1 MSILNRGYTVLAIT
15 LSIGFFTGTTLA
27 GKTKGGIS
35 DQTNNVVTFSKI
47 TKINKKVNTIG
58 NNADS
63 AVSTDTTSGT
73 ASTTLTP
80 TCDFSGFAQGDLVNR
95 AYAGGTSAA
104 GVTKVNNGI
113 AFTSATVLNTYN
125 GYGEPN
131 SGIVYTS
138 STSSMVIS
146 LENAVPSQ
154 VSFAYSSSVA
164 LTVSV
169 YSSADGSGTATGSY
183 VANLN
188 VTGTTYNVWSTF
200 TTALASTV
208 RSIKI
213 TGAADKFGIDQ
224 LVMTVVN
231 PSPTIASVSPTYGSQ
246 FGGTA
251 FTLTGTN
258 FTGAT
263 SVKIG
268 GVAATNLVVV
278 SATQITAVTP
288 FSSTSGAKDVVVT
301 TPAGSFT
308 AAASF
313 TYTAAVPVLALS
325 NNAGSCNPIG
335 AAINVDATL
344 SGVVSPIVAGQI
356 YITWNP
362 AKMTLNSI
370 EGGDA
375 PFNNLHT
382 INQTAGTA
390 LILVSLEQGGSAV
403 SVQSKIVA
411 RILFTVAGGSCDG
424 SGTDIQFFPDGT
436 LPTEFT
442 DGVGGKMVPT
452 LIASSGFKVDN
463 VAPVLSPAPADVVV
477 NAGAGMGAFA
487 NVALTPPTATDECA
501 PANSTFVYKLVNQ
514 AVPNTADGL
523 FYNLVTGAQ
532 STSES
537 NVNTDAPG
545 WDFDSYGSSTNL
557 AFNQNG
563 GSAYFVNSGNYA
575 DPYVSKLVQG
585 FLISGALPTK
595 VSGSTP
601 GFNSLMGGDVFVNN
615 GLTGAWR
622 LNSDN
627 IIGFKFTGELNQTLY
642 GWARFS
648 LGANSGV
655 RTFVDYGYDNAGQ
668 GVLAGVIPGPSAFAP
683 ALTVSSSRNDG
694 QPLGAAFPVGTTTV
708 TWSATDPCGNVTR
721 ATTRVTVNNYNTGN
735 FSVSYGGSYPASS
748 SRGLTLDIYG
758 SNARSV
764 SAAFNAGTASFSITD
779 LAIANYDCVSIRDT
793 GHSLRRQVAMSA
805 VGTNWAATTTLIA
818 GDLNSN
824 DVIDVVDW
832 GMYIVGNANADLDG
846 NGVINS
852 YDGAIII
859 ANFGKQ
865 SDAIC
870 GGALM
875 GPPEPLSSISV
886 SELVD
891 LGMSDLAAA
900 DLNNDGWLDMED
912 VRISGN

>member
-1 MSILNRGYTVLAIT
+1 MSILNRGYSVLAII
-15 LSIGFFTGTTLA
+15 LCIGFFTGTTLA
-27 GKTKGGIS
+27 GNTKGGIS

-169 YSSADGSGTATGSY
+169 YSSADGSGTAIGSY

-301 TPAGSFT
+301 TPAGSST

-313 TYTAAVPVLALS
+313 TYTAAVPVLALT

-335 AAINVDATL
+335 ATINVDATL

-411 RILFTVAGGSCDG
+411 RMLFTVAGGSCDA

-452 LIASSGFKVDN
+452 LIASSGFKVDG

-477 NAGAGMGAFA
+477 NASAGMGSFA
-487 NVALTPPTATDECA
+487 NVSLTPPTATDACA
-501 PANSTFVYKLVNQ
+501 P
-514 AVPNTADGL
+514 
-523 FYNLVTGAQ
+523 
-532 STSES
+532 
-537 NVNTDAPG
+537 
-545 WDFDSYGSSTNL
+545 
-557 AFNQNG
+557 
-563 GSAYFVNSGNYA
+563 
-575 DPYVSKLVQG
+575 
-585 FLISGALPTK
+585 
-595 VSGSTP
+595 
-601 GFNSLMGGDVFVNN
+601 
-615 GLTGAWR
+615 GLTA
-622 LNSDN
+622 S
-627 IIGFKFTGELNQTLY
+627 
-642 GWARFS
+642 
-648 LGANSGV
+648 
-655 RTFVDYGYDNAGQ
+655 
-668 GVLAGVIPGPSAFAP
+668 PSR
-683 ALTVSSSRNDG
+683 SDG

-708 TWSATDPCGNVTR
+708 TWSATDPCGNVAQ
-721 ATTRVTVNNYNTGN
+721 ATTSVTVNNYNTGD

-748 SRGLTLDIYG
+748 SRGLTLDIHG
-758 SNARSV
+758 SNGNNARSV

-805 VGTNWAATTTLIA
+805 VGTNWSATTTLIA

-852 YDGAIII
+852 DDGAIII
-859 ANFGKQ
+859 TNFGKQ

-886 SELVD
+886 AELVD
-891 LGMSDLAAA
+891 LGMADLVAA

>member
-1 MSILNRGYTVLAIT
+1 MFILNRGYIVLVIT

-27 GKTKGGIS
+27 ANTTKGGIS
-35 DQTNNVVTFSKI
+35 DQTNNVVMFSKI
-47 TKINKKVNTIG
+47 TKLNKKINTIG
-58 NNADS
+58 NNA
-63 AVSTDTTSGT
+63 VSDGATDTTAEA
-73 ASTTLTP
+73 ASTL
-80 TCDFSGFAQGDLVNR
+80 TCDFRGFAQGDLVNR
-95 AYAGGTSAA
+95 AYAGGTSAG

-113 AFTSATVLNTYN
+113 AFNGATVLNTYN
-125 GYGEPN
+125 GNSEPDP
-131 SGIVYTS
+131 GIVYSS
-138 STSSMVIS
+138 STGIMVIS
-146 LENAVPSQ
+146 LENVVPSQ
-154 VSFAYSSSVA
+154 VSFAYTSTVA
-164 LTVSV
+164 LTVAV
-169 YSSADGSGTATGSY
+169 YSSADGTGTAIGSY

-188 VTGTTYNVWSTF
+188 VTGTTYNAWTTF
-200 TTALASTV
+200 TKSLASTV

-224 LVMTVVN
+224 VVVTAVN
-231 PSPTIASVSPTYGSQ
+231 PSPTITSVSPTYGSQ

-251 FTLTGTN
+251 FTLNGTN

-288 FSSTSGAKDVVVT
+288 FSSTFGAKDVVVT

-313 TYTAAVPVLALS
+313 TYTAAVPVLALT

-335 AAINVDATL
+335 AVINVDATL

-362 AKMTLNSI
+362 AKMTLNYPI
-370 EGGDA
+370 DAGDA
-375 PFNNLHT
+375 PFIQVNT
-382 INQTAGTA
+382 INRPAGTA
-390 LILVSLEQGGSAV
+390 LILVSLEQGGSAI
-403 SVQSKIVA
+403 SVQSKVVA
-411 RILFTVAGGSCDG
+411 RMHFTVVGGSCDG

-442 DGVGGKMVPT
+442 DGVGGKMVPA
-452 LIASSGFKVDN
+452 LVASSGFKVDG
-463 VAPVLSPAPADVVV
+463 VAPVLSNVPANVFP
-477 NAGAGMGAFA
+477 NASAGMGAFA

-501 PANSTFVYKLVNQ
+501 L
-514 AVPNTADGL
+514 
-523 FYNLVTGAQ
+523 
-532 STSES
+532 
-537 NVNTDAPG
+537 
-545 WDFDSYGSSTNL
+545 
-557 AFNQNG
+557 
-563 GSAYFVNSGNYA
+563 
-575 DPYVSKLVQG
+575 
-585 FLISGALPTK
+585 
-595 VSGSTP
+595 
-601 GFNSLMGGDVFVNN
+601 
-615 GLTGAWR
+615 GLTA
-622 LNSDN
+622 
-627 IIGFKFTGELNQTLY
+627 
-642 GWARFS
+642 
-648 LGANSGV
+648 
-655 RTFVDYGYDNAGQ
+655 
-668 GVLAGVIPGPSAFAP
+668 
-683 ALTVSSSRNDG
+683 SSSRSDG
-694 QPLGAAFPVGTTTV
+694 AALSAAFPVGITTV

-721 ATTRVTVNNYNTGN
+721 ATTRVTVYNYNTGD

-779 LAIANYDCVSIRDT
+779 LAIANYNCVSIRDT

-805 VGTNWAATTTLIA
+805 VGTNWSATTTLIA

-846 NGVINS
+846 NGVIS
-852 YDGAIII
+852 SDDGAIII

-875 GPPEPLSSISV
+875 APPEPLSAISV
-886 SELVD
+886 AELVD
-891 LGMSDLAAA
+891 LGMADLVAA

>member
-1 MSILNRGYTVLAIT
+1 MSILNRAYSVLAIT

-47 TKINKKVNTIG
+47 NKINKKVNTIG

-73 ASTTLTP
+73 ASTTATP
-80 TCDFSGFAQGDLVNR
+80 TCDFSGFAQGDVVNR

-301 TPAGSFT
+301 TPAGSST

-313 TYTAAVPVLALS
+313 TYTAAVPVLALT
-325 NNAGSCNPIG
+325 NNADSCNPIG
-335 AAINVDATL
+335 ATINVDATL

-362 AKMTLNSI
+362 AKMTLNYPI
-370 EGGDA
+370 DAGDA
-375 PFNNLHT
+375 PFIQVNT
-382 INQTAGTA
+382 INRPAGTA
-390 LILVSLEQGGSAV
+390 LILVSLEQGGSAI
-403 SVQSKIVA
+403 SVQSKVVA
-411 RILFTVAGGSCDG
+411 RMHFTVVGGSCDG

-442 DGVGGKMVPT
+442 DGMGSKMVPT
-452 LIASSGFKVDN
+452 LIASSGFKVDG

-487 NVALTPPTATDECA
+487 TVALTPPTATDACA
-501 PANSTFVYKLVNQ
+501 P
-514 AVPNTADGL
+514 G
-523 FYNLVTGAQ
+523 
-532 STSES
+532 
-537 NVNTDAPG
+537 
-545 WDFDSYGSSTNL
+545 
-557 AFNQNG
+557 
-563 GSAYFVNSGNYA
+563 
-575 DPYVSKLVQG
+575 
-585 FLISGALPTK
+585 
-595 VSGSTP
+595 
-601 GFNSLMGGDVFVNN
+601 
-615 GLTGAWR
+615 
-622 LNSDN
+622 
-627 IIGFKFTGELNQTLY
+627 
-642 GWARFS
+642 
-648 LGANSGV
+648 
-655 RTFVDYGYDNAGQ
+655 
-668 GVLAGVIPGPSAFAP
+668 
-683 ALTVSSSRNDG
+683 LTVSSSRSDG
-694 QPLGAAFPVGTTTV
+694 AALNAAFPVGTTTV

-793 GHSLRRQVAMSA
+793 GHSLRRRVAMSA
-805 VGTNWAATTTLIA
+805 VGTNWSATTTLIA

-832 GMYIVGNANADLDG
+832 GMYIVGNTNADLDG

-852 YDGAIII
+852 DDGAIII
-859 ANFGKQ
+859 TNFGKQ

-875 GPPEPLSSISV
+875 GPPEPMSSISV
-886 SELVD
+886 AELVD
-891 LGMSDLAAA
+891 LGMADLVAA

>member
-1 MSILNRGYTVLAIT
+1 MSILNRGYSVLAIT

-27 GKTKGGIS
+27 ANTKGGIS

-47 TKINKKVNTIG
+47 NKINKKINTIG

-73 ASTTLTP
+73 ASTTSTP
-80 TCDFSGFAQGDLVNR
+80 TCDFSGFAQGDVVNR

-138 STSSMVIS
+138 LTSSMVIS

-313 TYTAAVPVLALS
+313 TYTAAVPVLALT

-335 AAINVDATL
+335 APITVDATL
-344 SGVVSPIVAGQI
+344 SGVVSPIVAGQM

-362 AKMTLNSI
+362 AKMTLNSVAA
-370 EGGDA
+370 GDA
-375 PFNNLHT
+375 PFKEIHI
-382 INQTAGTA
+382 INPTAGTA

-403 SVQSKIVA
+403 SVQSKAVA
-411 RILFTVAGGSCDG
+411 HMVFTVAGGSCDG

-436 LPTEFT
+436 LPTQFT
-442 DGVGGKMVPT
+442 DGVGGKMVPA
-452 LIASSGFKVDN
+452 LVASSGFKVDDG
-463 VAPVLSPAPADVVV
+463 APVLNNVPANVTVQAE
-477 NAGAGMGAFA
+477 AGMGSFA
-487 NVALTPPTATDECA
+487 NVALTPPTATDACA
-501 PANSTFVYKLVNQ
+501 P
-514 AVPNTADGL
+514 
-523 FYNLVTGAQ
+523 
-532 STSES
+532 
-537 NVNTDAPG
+537 
-545 WDFDSYGSSTNL
+545 
-557 AFNQNG
+557 
-563 GSAYFVNSGNYA
+563 
-575 DPYVSKLVQG
+575 
-585 FLISGALPTK
+585 
-595 VSGSTP
+595 
-601 GFNSLMGGDVFVNN
+601 
-615 GLTGAWR
+615 GLTA
-622 LNSDN
+622 
-627 IIGFKFTGELNQTLY
+627 
-642 GWARFS
+642 
-648 LGANSGV
+648 
-655 RTFVDYGYDNAGQ
+655 
-668 GVLAGVIPGPSAFAP
+668 
-683 ALTVSSSRNDG
+683 SSSRSDG
-694 QPLGAAFPVGTTTV
+694 ASLSAAFPVGTTTV
-708 TWSATDPCGNVTR
+708 TWSATDPCGNVAR
-721 ATTRVTVNNYNTGN
+721 ATTSVTVNNSNTGD
-735 FSVSYGGSYPASS
+735 FSVSYTNSGSYAASS
-748 SRGLTLDIYG
+748 ARLLTLNIHGANGYTLKASQPVTLVNG
-758 SNARSV
+758 
-764 SAAFNAGTASFSITD
+764 AATISLTD
-779 LAIANYDCVSIRDT
+779 LAVDNYDCVAIEEKGR
-793 GHSLRRQVAMSA
+793 SLRRVATVIDGGLIWNS
-805 VGTNWAATTTLIA
+805 TATLVA
-818 GDLNSN
+818 GDLIN
-824 DVIDVVDW
+824 DEVVDVLDW
-832 GMYIVGNANADLDG
+832 GAYIVGNPNADLDG
-846 NGVINS
+846 NGMINTN
-852 YDGAIII
+852 DGNIII
-859 ANFGKQ
+859 ANFGQKGETG
-865 SDAIC
+865 C
-870 GGALM
+870 GTSFM
-875 GPPEPLSSISV
+875 SPPEPLSGISV
-886 SELVD
+886 AELVD
-891 LGMSDLAAA
+891 RGLTDLVSA

-912 VRISGN
+912 VRMANNGGHMNKDGWVDVAVVRNSN